1 MILRVLISML
11 FAAMCLGQA
20 AAQTVPQP
28 GPADPRIRTILYD
41 PNIVVSLKGHLGYQ
55 MMIEFDPQERI
66 ENVSVGDSLSW
77 QVTPNRKATLLFV
90 KPVARNAAT
99 NMTVVTSLRRYSFE
113 LSATEARG
121 ANDPNVIFG
130 VRFLYGD
137 SPNARVLEMGPAPG
151 ANSAGFDPEKLN
163 FAYSYKG
170 SRRAAP
176 ARVFDDGRFTFFQF
190 LEGVET
196 PAIFAIGAD
205 GKEGLVNYQ
214 VRGRHV
220 VVDVVAKTFI
230 LRFGDEKATVT
241 NDAHAE
247 QQPGP
252 GAPRRRGSGLW
263 GGER

>member
-1 MILRVLISML
+1 MIIRALVAVI
-11 FAAMCLGQA
+11 FAALCFGHA
-20 AAQTVPQP
+20 SAQTVPQP
-28 GPADPRIRTILYD
+28 GPADPRIRTVLYD
-41 PNIVVSLKGHLGYQ
+41 PNSVVSLKGHLGYQ

-90 KPVARNAAT
+90 KPVARNGAT

-113 LSATEARG
+113 LSASEARG

-137 SPNARVLEMGPAPG
+137 SPDARVLELAPAPS
-151 ANSAGFDPEKLN
+151 ATEAGFNPEQLN

-176 ARVFDDGRFTFFQF
+176 ARVFDDGRFTYFQF
-190 LEGVET
+190 LPGIES
-196 PAIFAIGAD
+196 PAIFVIGAD
-205 GKEGLVNYQ
+205 GKEGLVNFQ
-214 VRGRHV
+214 VRGRHM
-220 VVDVVAKTFI
+220 VVDVVAETFI
-230 LRFGDEKATVT
+230 LRFGDEKAVVT
-241 NDAHAE
+241 NDAHEE

-252 GAPRRRGSGLW
+252 GAPRRRGSSRGQ
-263 GGER
+263 